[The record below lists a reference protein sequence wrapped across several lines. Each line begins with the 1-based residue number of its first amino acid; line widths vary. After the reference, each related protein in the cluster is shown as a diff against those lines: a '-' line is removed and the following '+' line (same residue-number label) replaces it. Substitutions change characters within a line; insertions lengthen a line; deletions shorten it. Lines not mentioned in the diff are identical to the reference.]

1 MLYPATLWYTT
12 LKKKNLTQKLIVL
25 LLTVQIILLGIQAK
39 NRIQQGDSTIEIL
52 IAMVNNTI
60 VLLNKIKSEQ

>member
-1 MLYPATLWYTT
+1 M
-12 LKKKNLTQKLIVL
+12 KKKNLTQKLIVL